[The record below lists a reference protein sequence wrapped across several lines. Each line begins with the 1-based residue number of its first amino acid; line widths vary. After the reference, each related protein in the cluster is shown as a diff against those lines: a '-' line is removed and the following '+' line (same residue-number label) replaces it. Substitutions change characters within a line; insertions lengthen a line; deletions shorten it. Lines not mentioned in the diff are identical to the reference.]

1 MKESQKVIIH
11 KTRSC
16 LCVQDRE
23 VSGTVEPNKHSQLI
37 RRAFELKNKDAAL
50 LLL

>member
-1 MKESQKVIIH
+1 MKESQKVTIH
-11 KTRSC
+11 KTRSW

-50 LLL
+50 LL